1 MITPNTLTTWNSV
14 SNKSNIGPDVKELK
28 IWDDKIKSLAKE
40 AFEYMLERSKEG
52 LSSVTKAW
60 ILVCT
65 AKCNELVAFIKV
77 QRPNASEEN
86 INKVAHKFR
95 GNIGEIFA
103 EALVLGNYLANED
116 VACVYIPIDAL
127 HEDKT
132 DASTYSSTN
141 PNILMNI
148 QVKNWAEIKPGL
160 DIIMYL
166 EAMDNLNRKRYRKE
180 NPEWKNRLET
190 EIEWDS
196 RARQI
201 LISATDW
208 DDKAK
213 MAMNDPTKHHK
224 DIVAL
229 VGPKEIDRRLGM
241 HPTGFFNNIIK
252 EFK

>member
-65 AKCNELVAFIKV
+65 VKCKELDAFIKT

-127 HEDKT
+127 HEDRT
-132 DASTYSSTN
+132 DALTYSSTN
-141 PNILMNI
+141 PKLPMNI
-148 QVKNWAEIKPGL
+148 QVKNWAEIKPGFE
-160 DIIMYL
+160 IIERL
-166 EAMDNLNRKRYRKE
+166 EAAYALNIFELPEELSKE
-180 NPEWKNRLET
+180 YKSIP
-190 EIEWDS
+190 
-196 RARQI
+196 RQI
-201 LISATDW
+201 LISTTDW

-213 MAMNDPTKHHK
+213 MAINDPTKHHK
-224 DIVAL
+224 DIVTL

>member
-14 SNKSNIGPDVKELK
+14 SNKSNIGPDIKELK

-40 AFEYMLERSKEG
+40 TFECMLGRSKEG

-60 ILVCT
+60 ILICT
-65 AKCNELVAFIKV
+65 AKCKELIAFIKV
-77 QRPNASEEN
+77 QRPNASKEN

-103 EALVLGNYLANED
+103 EGLVLGNYLANED
-116 VACVYIPIDAL
+116 AACVYIPIDAL
-127 HEDKT
+127 HEDRT
-132 DASTYSSTN
+132 DALTHSSTN
-141 PNILMNI
+141 PLLPMNI
-148 QVKNWAEIKPGL
+148 QVKNRAKEKLGYEI
-160 DIIMYL
+160 IEQQ
-166 EAMDNLNRKRYRKE
+166 EAIYSQNIFELPEEQVKE
-180 NPEWKNRLET
+180 YKSIP
-190 EIEWDS
+190 
-196 RARQI
+196 RQI
-201 LISATDW
+201 LISTTGW

-229 VGPKEIDRRLGM
+229 VGPKEIDQRLGT
-241 HPTGFFNNIIK
+241 HPTGFFSNIIR